1 MHVTC
6 KARDVCIVWDHPA
19 RTNRTSS
26 PCSTQKIAH
35 SAPGLLPPHSK
46 KKKSTRNQ
54 NQNRNGKRK
63 NLPRHTPTPHLGAS
77 PSKITSNWRRF
88 GLPQPGPQPGP
99 NYSPPLALLYRSSVL
114 TN

>member
-46 KKKSTRNQ
+46 KKKKHQKS
-54 NQNRNGKRK
+54 KSK
-63 NLPRHTPTPHLGAS
+63 SKWEAKKPTQAYAYA
-77 PSKITSNWRRF
+77 PSRS
-88 GLPQPGPQPGP
+88 
-99 NYSPPLALLYRSSVL
+99 LAQ
-114 TN
+114 